1 MAAELNFGRNNLSI
15 PSGFVTV
22 QLKIYA
28 GRIVQNQT
36 FITHHKKKYINNL
49 HERENESP

>member
-22 QLKIYA
+22 QLKIYV

-36 FITHHKKKYINNL
+36 FITHHKKNI
-49 HERENESP
+49 